1 MTIQQGTVAAGLVM
15 EVITGT
21 PNSVVAQIGDHS
33 DTVTA
38 PCVDGY
44 LPSVGQ
50 TIAVVN
56 DNGEYLAI
64 GSTTGVVGTGVPPAI
79 TWPLANSGD
88 QAFQPDGVANNALT
102 LQNAASA
109 VNGVILS
116 GSATAANPT
125 LTLNGPDA
133 NIGLTIRLQGGGQLS
148 VANGGSAQ
156 IRLDPT
162 PQNAADA
169 QIRNSTLQ
177 TLTLGA
183 AGVGGGAAD
192 VVLTLFAANNA
203 TNNIQMTNSAAGAP
217 QISAIGSSTNIDLNL
232 APKGTGVIQFG
243 YASVVTSGPTPA
255 TLGNTGGGPTT
266 AAQYGWRKTKN
277 SDGTVEFHPVWR

>member
-44 LPSVGQ
+44 LPTVGQ

-64 GSTTGVVGTGVPPAI
+64 GSTTGVVGAGVPPTI

-88 QAFQPDGVANNALT
+88 QAFQPDGVANNALI

-109 VNGVILS
+109 VNGLTLS
-116 GSATAANPT
+116 GTATGVSPT
-125 LTLNGPDA
+125 LTLTGSNTD
-133 NIGLTIRLQGGGQLS
+133 IGLTILTKGQGALTIQTPSSVSNGTFLS
-148 VANGGSAQ
+148 VVGNSGSVLFSVAQGAGPIGIVTTGGRFVAPT
-156 IRLDPT
+156 IRATTTVDFAYTEIAL
-162 PQNAADA
+162 
-169 QIRNSTLQ
+169 
-177 TLTLGA
+177 
-183 AGVGGGAAD
+183 GGGAAPT
-192 VVLTLFAANNA
+192 VGT
-203 TNNIQMTNSAAGAP
+203 
-217 QISAIGSSTNIDLNL
+217 IG
-232 APKGTGVIQFG
+232 G
-243 YASVVTSGPTPA
+243 SGPTV
-255 TLGNTGGGPTT
+255 
-266 AAQYGWRKTKN
+266 AAQHGWVSCTVN
-277 SDGTVEFHPVWR
+277 GTTGYFIPVWK